1 MINTSKL
8 IMSAMK
14 NMEASLEKETTLT
27 VLREIKTKESLLRE
41 PLTAEI
47 QYNWLKKM
55 AKEREESAE
64 TYAKAERID
73 LANKEFFELARIK
86 DLMKFLEKELPKQLT
101 KEEILTIIKNEKFAS
116 IKECMMYFSKIPG
129 CDKKLVSEIFK
140 SK

>member
-73 LANKEFFELARIK
+73 LANKEFFELARIR
-86 DLMKFLEKELPKQLT
+86 DLMKFLETEPP
-101 KEEILTIIKNEKFAS
+101 S
-116 IKECMMYFSKIPG
+116 
-129 CDKKLVSEIFK
+129 
-140 SK
+140 

>member
-47 QYNWLKKM
+47 QYSWLKKM

-73 LANKEFFELARIK
+73 LANKEFFELARIR
-86 DLMKFLEKELPKQLT
+86 DLMKFLEKELPKALT
-101 KEEILTIIKNEKFAS
+101 KEEIIAIIDKEKFTS
-116 IKECMMYFSKIPG
+116 IRDCMMYFSKIPG
-129 CDKKLVSEIFK
+129 CDKKLVSELFK
-140 SK
+140 QK

>member
-1 MINTSKL
+1 
-8 IMSAMK
+8 MSAMK

-27 VLREIKTKESLLRE
+27 VLREIKTKESLLCE

-73 LANKEFFELARIK
+73 LANKEFFELARIR

-101 KEEILTIIKNEKFAS
+101 KEEILAIVKNEKFAS

>member
-73 LANKEFFELARIK
+73 LANKEFFELARIR

-101 KEEILTIIKNEKFAS
+101 KEEIIAIIKNEKFAS

>member
-64 TYAKAERID
+64 TYVKAERID
-73 LANKEFFELARIK
+73 LANKEFFELARIR

-101 KEEILTIIKNEKFAS
+101 KEEILAIVKNEKFAS

>member
-1 MINTSKL
+1 
-8 IMSAMK
+8 MSAMK

-55 AKEREESAE
+55 SKEREESAE

-73 LANKEFFELARIK
+73 LANKEFFELARIR

-101 KEEILTIIKNEKFAS
+101 KEEILAIIKNEKFAS

>member
-64 TYAKAERID
+64 TYTKAERID
-73 LANKEFFELARIK
+73 LANKEFFELARIR

-101 KEEILTIIKNEKFAS
+101 KEEILAIVKNEKFAS